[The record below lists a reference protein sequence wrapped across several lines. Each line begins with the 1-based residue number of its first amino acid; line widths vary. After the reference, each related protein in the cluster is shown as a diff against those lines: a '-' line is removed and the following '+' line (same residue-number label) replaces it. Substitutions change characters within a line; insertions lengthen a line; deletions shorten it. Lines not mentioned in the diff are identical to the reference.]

1 MHVAAVRQNRASSVN
16 VAECAGGVVHGTSMD
31 FIGRNTPVRFSP
43 ETAFILVNAHS
54 HRISA

>member
-16 VAECAGGVVHGTSMD
+16 VAECAADVVRGTSMD
-31 FIGRNTPVRFSP
+31 FIGRKTPVRFSP